1 MQPQTLFFFFKGD
14 NNSSH
19 NPHKSPL
26 VKSHFLYIVQDM
38 KISKLLLAVICT
50 LLILPSFGQTQTEKD
65 KELFEFSVAAPVVAI
80 EAPKVAEV
88 TKVVEKKEEVKVETK
103 PEVVVPPAPA
113 ALVADA
119 QTLIKDKL
127 VQKYQVRLD
136 DVIGRMTSRLSA
148 VSADEQRAALTDLR
162 DRMAEKKTTVV
173 GMKDLEPLKK
183 DIIIAILDHVVY
195 RLEGLI
201 KQSAQTTTTKSQA

>member
-1 MQPQTLFFFFKGD
+1 
-14 NNSSH
+14 
-19 NPHKSPL
+19 
-26 VKSHFLYIVQDM
+26 M
-38 KISKLLLAVICT
+38 KISKLLLALTCA
-50 LLILPSFGQTQTEKD
+50 LFILPSFGQDKTEQD
-65 KELFEFSVAAPVVAI
+65 KSLFEFSATAPVV

-88 TKVVEKKEEVKVETK
+88 VKTVEKKEEVKPETK
-103 PEVVVPPAPA
+103 PEVVTPA

-136 DVIGRMTSRLSA
+136 EVIGRMTSRLSA

-183 DIIIAILDHVVY
+183 DIIIAILDHVVF

>member
-1 MQPQTLFFFFKGD
+1 MLF
-14 NNSSH
+14 
-19 NPHKSPL
+19 
-26 VKSHFLYIVQDM
+26 
-38 KISKLLLAVICT
+38 
-50 LLILPSFGQTQTEKD
+50 ILPSFGQD
-65 KELFEFSVAAPVVAI
+65 KASSDKSLFEFSPTAPVV

-88 TKVVEKKEEVKVETK
+88 VKTVEKKEETKTEK
-103 PEVVVPPAPA
+103 PEIVTPA

-136 DVIGRMTSRLSA
+136 EVIGRMTSRLSA
-148 VSADEQRAALTDLR
+148 VSGDEQRIALTDLR

-173 GMKDLEPLKK
+173 AMKDLEPLKK

-201 KQSAQTTTTKSQA
+201 KQSAQTTTDKAQA

>member
-1 MQPQTLFFFFKGD
+1 
-14 NNSSH
+14 
-19 NPHKSPL
+19 
-26 VKSHFLYIVQDM
+26 M
-38 KISKLLLAVICT
+38 KISKLLLALICT
-50 LLILPSFGQTQTEKD
+50 VLILPSFAQTQTEKD
-65 KELFEFSVAAPVVAI
+65 KELFEFSVAAPAVGV
-80 EAPKVAEV
+80 ETPKVAEV

-103 PEVVVPPAPA
+103 EVVVPAPA

-136 DVIGRMTSRLSA
+136 EVIGRMTSRLSA

-201 KQSAQTTTTKSQA
+201 KQSAQTTTSKSQA

>member
-1 MQPQTLFFFFKGD
+1 MQPKTVNYFLRVK

-26 VKSHFLYIVQDM
+26 VKSAFFYIVQNM
-38 KISKLLLAVICT
+38 KISKILLASLCAF
-50 LLILPSFGQTQTEKD
+50 LILPSFGQTEKD
-65 KELFEFSVAAPVVAI
+65 KELFEFSATPVV

-88 TKVVEKKEEVKVETK
+88 TKTAEKKEETKTETK
-103 PEVVVPPAPA
+103 PETVTPA

-136 DVIGRMTSRLSA
+136 EVISRMTGRLSS

-201 KQSAQTTTTKSQA
+201 KQSAQTATDKAQA

>member
-1 MQPQTLFFFFKGD
+1 MQPQTLFLFWVVR

-38 KISKLLLAVICT
+38 KISKLLLALTCT
-50 LLILPSFGQTQTEKD
+50 LFILPSFGQTQTEKD
-65 KELFEFSVAAPVVAI
+65 KELFEFSVAAPAVVV

-103 PEVVVPPAPA
+103 EVAVPAPA

-136 DVIGRMTSRLSA
+136 EVIGRMTSRLSA

-162 DRMAEKKTTVV
+162 DRMSEKKTTVV

>member
-1 MQPQTLFFFFKGD
+1 M
-14 NNSSH
+14 
-19 NPHKSPL
+19 
-26 VKSHFLYIVQDM
+26 V
-38 KISKLLLAVICT
+38 
-50 LLILPSFGQTQTEKD
+50 
-65 KELFEFSVAAPVVAI
+65 

-103 PEVVVPPAPA
+103 PEVVVPAPA

-136 DVIGRMTSRLSA
+136 EVIGRMTSRLSA

>member
-1 MQPQTLFFFFKGD
+1 
-14 NNSSH
+14 
-19 NPHKSPL
+19 
-26 VKSHFLYIVQDM
+26 M
-38 KISKLLLAVICT
+38 KTVT
-50 LLILPSFGQTQTEKD
+50 
-65 KELFEFSVAAPVVAI
+65 SVT

-103 PEVVVPPAPA
+103 PEVVVTPPAPA

-136 DVIGRMTSRLSA
+136 EVIGRMTSRLSA

>member
-1 MQPQTLFFFFKGD
+1 
-14 NNSSH
+14 
-19 NPHKSPL
+19 
-26 VKSHFLYIVQDM
+26 M

-50 LLILPSFGQTQTEKD
+50 LFILPSFGQTQTEKD
-65 KELFEFSVAAPVVAI
+65 KELFEFSVAAPAVAV
-80 EAPKVAEV
+80 ETQKVAEV

-103 PEVVVPPAPA
+103 EVVVPAPA

-136 DVIGRMTSRLSA
+136 EVIGRMTSRLSA

>member
-1 MQPQTLFFFFKGD
+1 
-14 NNSSH
+14 
-19 NPHKSPL
+19 
-26 VKSHFLYIVQDM
+26 M
-38 KISKLLLAVICT
+38 KISKILLASLCALFIF
-50 LLILPSFGQTQTEKD
+50 PSFGQTEKD
-65 KELFEFSVAAPVVAI
+65 KELFEFSTPPVV

-88 TKVVEKKEEVKVETK
+88 TKTAEKKEEKTETK
-103 PEVVVPPAPA
+103 PEAVTPA

-136 DVIGRMTSRLSA
+136 EVISRMTGRLSS

-201 KQSAQTTTTKSQA
+201 KQSAQTSTDKAQA

>member
-1 MQPQTLFFFFKGD
+1 MQPQTLFFFSKVG

-26 VKSHFLYIVQDM
+26 VKSRFLYIVQDM
-38 KISKLLLAVICT
+38 KISKLLLAPICT

-65 KELFEFSVAAPVVAI
+65 KELFEFSVAAPAV

-88 TKVVEKKEEVKVETK
+88 TKVVEKKEELKLETK
-103 PEVVVPPAPA
+103 EGAVPAPA

>member
-1 MQPQTLFFFFKGD
+1 
-14 NNSSH
+14 
-19 NPHKSPL
+19 
-26 VKSHFLYIVQDM
+26 M
-38 KISKLLLAVICT
+38 KISKILLSSLCALFIFT
-50 LLILPSFGQTQTEKD
+50 SFGQTEKD
-65 KELFEFSVAAPVVAI
+65 KELFEFSATPVV

-88 TKVVEKKEEVKVETK
+88 TKTAEKKEETKTETK
-103 PEVVVPPAPA
+103 PETVTPA

-136 DVIGRMTSRLSA
+136 EVISRMTGRLSS

-201 KQSAQTTTTKSQA
+201 KQSAQTSTDKAQA

>member
-1 MQPQTLFFFFKGD
+1 MQPQTLFFFSKVG

-38 KISKLLLAVICT
+38 KISKILLAVICT
-50 LLILPSFGQTQTEKD
+50 LLIVPSFGQTQTEKD
-65 KELFEFSVAAPVVAI
+65 KELFEFSVTAPAVVV

-88 TKVVEKKEEVKVETK
+88 TKVAEKKEEVKVETK
-103 PEVVVPPAPA
+103 PEVVVPAPA

-136 DVIGRMTSRLSA
+136 EVIGRMTSRLSA

>member
-1 MQPQTLFFFFKGD
+1 
-14 NNSSH
+14 
-19 NPHKSPL
+19 
-26 VKSHFLYIVQDM
+26 M
-38 KISKLLLAVICT
+38 KISKILLTLVCT
-50 LLILPSFGQTQTEKD
+50 LFILPSFGQDKAD
-65 KELFEFSVAAPVVAI
+65 KEKSLFEFSATPVVV

-88 TKVVEKKEEVKVETK
+88 TKTVEKKEETKAETK
-103 PEVVVPPAPA
+103 PEVVTPA

-136 DVIGRMTSRLSA
+136 EVIGRMTSRLSTA
-148 VSADEQRAALTDLR
+148 SGDEQRVALTDLR
-162 DRMAEKKTTVV
+162 DRMAEKKISVV
-173 GMKDLEPLKK
+173 AMKDLEPLKK

-201 KQSAQTTTTKSQA
+201 KQSAQTTTDKAQA

>member
-1 MQPQTLFFFFKGD
+1 MQPQTLFLFLEVG

-38 KISKLLLAVICT
+38 KISKILLTLACT
-50 LLILPSFGQTQTEKD
+50 LFILPSFGQNQTEKD
-65 KELFEFSVAAPVVAI
+65 KELFEFSVAAPAV

-88 TKVVEKKEEVKVETK
+88 TKVVEKKEEVKTETK
-103 PEVVVPPAPA
+103 PEVVVPA

-201 KQSAQTTTTKSQA
+201 KQSAQTTTDKAQA

>member
-1 MQPQTLFFFFKGD
+1 
-14 NNSSH
+14 
-19 NPHKSPL
+19 
-26 VKSHFLYIVQDM
+26 M
-38 KISKLLLAVICT
+38 KISKIFLASLCT
-50 LLILPSFGQTQTEKD
+50 LCILPSFGQTEKD
-65 KELFEFSVAAPVVAI
+65 KDLFDFSTAPAV

-88 TKVVEKKEEVKVETK
+88 TKTVEKKEEPKTETK
-103 PEVVVPPAPA
+103 PEVVTPA

-136 DVIGRMTSRLSA
+136 EVIGRMTGRLSA

-162 DRMAEKKTTVV
+162 DRMAEKKTSVV
-173 GMKDLEPLKK
+173 AMKDLEPLKK
-183 DIIIAILDHVVY
+183 DIIIAILDHVVN

-201 KQSAQTTTTKSQA
+201 KQSAQTVTDKAQA

>member
-1 MQPQTLFFFFKGD
+1 MQPKTVNYFLRAK

-26 VKSHFLYIVQDM
+26 VKSAFFYIVQDM
-38 KISKLLLAVICT
+38 KISKILLASLCA
-50 LLILPSFGQTQTEKD
+50 LLILPSFGQTEKD
-65 KELFEFSVAAPVVAI
+65 KDLFDFSTAPVV

-88 TKVVEKKEEVKVETK
+88 TKTAEKKEEKTETK
-103 PEVVVPPAPA
+103 PEAVTPA

-136 DVIGRMTSRLSA
+136 EVISRMTGRLSS

-201 KQSAQTTTTKSQA
+201 KQSAQTSTDKAQA

>member
-1 MQPQTLFFFFKGD
+1 
-14 NNSSH
+14 
-19 NPHKSPL
+19 
-26 VKSHFLYIVQDM
+26 M

-65 KELFEFSVAAPVVAI
+65 KELFEFSVTAPAVVV

-88 TKVVEKKEEVKVETK
+88 TKVAEKKEEVKVETK
-103 PEVVVPPAPA
+103 EVVVPAPA

-136 DVIGRMTSRLSA
+136 EVIGRMTSRLSA

>member
-1 MQPQTLFFFFKGD
+1 
-14 NNSSH
+14 
-19 NPHKSPL
+19 
-26 VKSHFLYIVQDM
+26 M
-38 KISKLLLAVICT
+38 KISKLLLVLTCALFIF
-50 LLILPSFGQTQTEKD
+50 PSFGQDKTEQD
-65 KELFEFSVAAPVVAI
+65 KSLFEFSATPVSV
-80 EAPKVAEV
+80 EATKEVPKVAEV
-88 TKVVEKKEEVKVETK
+88 TKIVEKKEEIKIETK
-103 PEVVVPPAPA
+103 PEVVTPA

-136 DVIGRMTSRLSA
+136 EVIGRMTSRLSA

-173 GMKDLEPLKK
+173 AMKDLEPLKK
-183 DIIIAILDHVVY
+183 DIIIAILDHVVF

>member
-1 MQPQTLFFFFKGD
+1 
-14 NNSSH
+14 
-19 NPHKSPL
+19 
-26 VKSHFLYIVQDM
+26 M
-38 KISKLLLAVICT
+38 KISKILLASFCA
-50 LLILPSFGQTQTEKD
+50 LLILPSFGQTEKD
-65 KELFEFSVAAPVVAI
+65 KELFEFSTPPVV

-88 TKVVEKKEEVKVETK
+88 TKTAEKKDEKTETK
-103 PEVVVPPAPA
+103 PEVAAPA

-136 DVIGRMTSRLSA
+136 EVISRMTGRLSS
-148 VSADEQRAALTDLR
+148 VPADEQRAALTDLR

-201 KQSAQTTTTKSQA
+201 KQSAQTSTDKAQA

>member
-1 MQPQTLFFFFKGD
+1 
-14 NNSSH
+14 
-19 NPHKSPL
+19 
-26 VKSHFLYIVQDM
+26 M
-38 KISKLLLAVICT
+38 KISKLFLAVICT

-65 KELFEFSVAAPVVAI
+65 KELFEFSVKTVTSVT

-103 PEVVVPPAPA
+103 PEVVVTPPAPA

-136 DVIGRMTSRLSA
+136 EVIGRMTSRLSA